1 MANLSALKVTI
12 QAIQAA
18 YEKLENGKISS
29 EELEILLEQSRELYD
44 RAVIL
49 RYKSYEEK
57 VFPTSEAHSEQQTEI
72 SLEKEV
78 AHEFTEIET
87 AVVSVDRVE
96 MAFEAEEKE
105 LEIPIME
112 EIPSFDFSLFDDS
125 SEEAKHAVLEEEAI
139 EHISVTATSEE
150 EFGLHEEKIVMEQV
164 TLTPVSEENQ
174 RFLARFSKTDVN
186 NMNQILMSKLDTL
199 IGSFGLNERLQYIN
213 ELFNGSSEH
222 FSEAVKII
230 DNQSNIEEAL
240 LKTSVYANQ
249 FNWEND
255 SETVE
260 EFVIKIKRRYA

>member
-1 MANLSALKVTI
+1 MTNLSALKVTI
-12 QAIQAA
+12 EAIQAA

-29 EELEILLEQSRELYD
+29 EELDILLEQSRELYD

-57 VFPTSEAHSEQQTEI
+57 VFSTSEENSEQQIEI

-78 AHEFTEIET
+78 AHEITEMEAEIHPID
-87 AVVSVDRVE
+87 SVE
-96 MAFEAEEKE
+96 MAFDEDEKE

-112 EIPSFDFSLFDDS
+112 EVPSFDFSLFDDS
-125 SEEAKHAVLEEEAI
+125 SEEVKHSVLEEDAV
-139 EHISVTATSEE
+139 EHISVTTTSEE

-164 TLTPVSEENQ
+164 TITPVSEENQ
-174 RFLARFSKTDVN
+174 KFLARFSKTDVN
-186 NMNQILMSKLDTL
+186 SMNQIILSKLDTL

-260 EFVIKIKRRYA
+260 DFVIKIKRRYA

>member
-1 MANLSALKVTI
+1 MTNLSALKVTI
-12 QAIQAA
+12 EAIQAA

-57 VFPTSEAHSEQQTEI
+57 VFPTYEAHSKQQTEI
-72 SLEKEV
+72 SLEKEA
-78 AHEFTEIET
+78 AHEFTEIEA

-96 MAFEAEEKE
+96 MPFEVAEKVMEN
-105 LEIPIME
+105 PIME

-125 SEEAKHAVLEEEAI
+125 SEEAKHEVLEEEAI

-164 TLTPVSEENQ
+164 TITPVSEENQ
-174 RFLARFSKTDVN
+174 RFLARYSKTDIN

>member
-1 MANLSALKVTI
+1 MTNLSALKVTI
-12 QAIQAA
+12 EAIQAA

-29 EELEILLEQSRELYD
+29 EELDILLEQSRELYD

-57 VFPTSEAHSEQQTEI
+57 VFPTFEANSEKQPEI
-72 SLEKEV
+72 SLENEV
-78 AHEFTEIET
+78 AHEFTEMEA
-87 AVVSVDRVE
+87 AVVPVDSVE

-105 LEIPIME
+105 MQIPIVE

-125 SEEAKHAVLEEEAI
+125 SEEVQHAVLEEDAI

-164 TLTPVSEENQ
+164 TITPVSEENQ
-174 RFLARFSKTDVN
+174 RFLARFSKTDIN
-186 NMNQILMSKLDTL
+186 HMNQILMSKLDTL

-249 FNWEND
+249 FNWENE

>member
-12 QAIQAA
+12 EAIQAA
-18 YEKLENGKISS
+18 YEKLENGKISP

-57 VFPTSEAHSEQQTEI
+57 VFPTSEANSEQQTEI

-78 AHEFTEIET
+78 AHEFTEME
-87 AVVSVDRVE
+87 AAAVSVDRVE

>member
-1 MANLSALKVTI
+1 MTNLSVLKVTI
-12 QAIQAA
+12 EAIQAA

-29 EELEILLEQSRELYD
+29 EELDILLEQSRELYD

-57 VFPTSEAHSEQQTEI
+57 VFPTFDANSEKQPEI
-72 SLEKEV
+72 SLEKEEV
-78 AHEFTEIET
+78 NELSEADAVLVPTDNIE
-87 AVVSVDRVE
+87 
-96 MAFEAEEKE
+96 ME
-105 LEIPIME
+105 LEEEQKEDPITA

-125 SEEAKHAVLEEEAI
+125 SEEAKNTVLEEEAI
-139 EHISVTATSEE
+139 EHISVTTTSEE

-164 TLTPVSEENQ
+164 IMTPVSDENQ
-174 RFLARFSKTDVN
+174 KFLARFSKTDFN
-186 NMNQILMSKLDTL
+186 QMNQIILSKLDTL

-222 FSEAVKII
+222 FSEAVKVI
-230 DNQSNIEEAL
+230 DNQVNIEEAL

>member
-12 QAIQAA
+12 EAIQAA

-29 EELEILLEQSRELYD
+29 EELDILLEQSRELYD

-57 VFPTSEAHSEQQTEI
+57 VFPTFEANNEKQPEI
-72 SLEKEV
+72 SLEKE
-78 AHEFTEIET
+78 AADEFTEMEV
-87 AVVSVDRVE
+87 AVDPLENVE
-96 MAFEAEEKE
+96 MGFEEVEKE
-105 LEIPIME
+105 TETPIME

-150 EFGLHEEKIVMEQV
+150 EFGLHEEKIVLEQV
-164 TLTPVSEENQ
+164 TITPVSEENQ
-174 RFLARFSKTDVN
+174 KFMARFSKTDIN
-186 NMNQILMSKLDTL
+186 NMNQISLSKLDTL

-230 DNQSNIEEAL
+230 DNQSNTEEAL

>member
-1 MANLSALKVTI
+1 MTNLSALKVTI
-12 QAIQAA
+12 EAIQAA

-29 EELEILLEQSRELYD
+29 EELEILLDQSRELYD

-57 VFPTSEAHSEQQTEI
+57 VFPTSEANSEQQTEI

-78 AHEFTEIET
+78 TNEFTEIEA

-96 MAFEAEEKE
+96 MPFEAAEKE
-105 LEIPIME
+105 LENPIME

-174 RFLARFSKTDVN
+174 RFLARFSKTDIN

-260 EFVIKIKRRYA
+260 EFIIKIKRRYA

>member
-1 MANLSALKVTI
+1 MTNLSALKVTI
-12 QAIQAA
+12 EAIQAT

-57 VFPTSEAHSEQQTEI
+57 VFPTSEANSEEQTEI

-78 AHEFTEIET
+78 VHEFTEMEA

-105 LEIPIME
+105 MDIPIME

-125 SEEAKHAVLEEEAI
+125 SEEAKHEVLEEEAI

>member
-1 MANLSALKVTI
+1 MTNLSALKVTI
-12 QAIQAA
+12 EAIQAA

-57 VFPTSEAHSEQQTEI
+57 VFPTYEAHSEQQTEI
-72 SLEKEV
+72 SLEKEA
-78 AHEFTEIET
+78 AHEFTEIEA

-96 MAFEAEEKE
+96 MPFEAAKKE
-105 LEIPIME
+105 MENPVME

-125 SEEAKHAVLEEEAI
+125 SEEAKHEVLEEEAI

-164 TLTPVSEENQ
+164 TITPVSEENQ
-174 RFLARFSKTDVN
+174 RFLARFSKTDIN

-230 DNQSNIEEAL
+230 DNQSDIEEAL

>member
-1 MANLSALKVTI
+1 MTNLSALKVTI
-12 QAIQAA
+12 EAVQAA

-29 EELEILLEQSRELYD
+29 EELDILLEQSRELYD

-57 VFPTSEAHSEQQTEI
+57 VFPTFKENSEKQAVI
-72 SLEKEV
+72 SLEKEEV
-78 AHEFTEIET
+78 HEFTEMEM
-87 AVVSVDRVE
+87 AVVPVDNFE
-96 MAFEAEEKE
+96 MAFEAEEIE
-105 LEIPIME
+105 IEIPIME
-112 EIPSFDFSLFDDS
+112 EVPSFDFSLFDDS

-139 EHISVTATSEE
+139 EHISVTTTSEE

-164 TLTPVSEENQ
+164 TITPVSEENQ